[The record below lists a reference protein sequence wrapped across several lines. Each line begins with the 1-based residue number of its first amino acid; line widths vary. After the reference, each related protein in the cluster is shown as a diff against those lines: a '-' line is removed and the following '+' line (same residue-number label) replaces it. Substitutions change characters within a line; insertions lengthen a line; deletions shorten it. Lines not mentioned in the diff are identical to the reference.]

1 MAGMNR
7 MMNHGTCV
15 MRPSRRV
22 RPPVARTAAAVI
34 AIAALALLAAACG
47 GRPSSAR
54 SLKSAAALLLA
65 ASARISVRRMAM
77 YLGDGD
83 VRQH

>member
-7 MMNHGTCV
+7 MMTHGTCV
-15 MRPSRRV
+15 MRPS
-22 RPPVARTAAAVI
+22 
-34 AIAALALLAAACG
+34 
-47 GRPSSAR
+47 SAR
-54 SLKSAAALLLA
+54 SLNSAAALLLA